1 MKLKPIIAIIV
12 LLLVVAVSAS
22 GCLGGGGN
30 DVGPAA
36 TATPT
41 TVPTVKATVKAT
53 VTVKRTPKPTADYS
67 KQIEQHWINEGD
79 YIIVPFTK
87 TTVDGKEA
95 YKGSVSDGSYT
106 YKVTAVLTSTS
117 SEASSY
123 GNTLISNYK
132 SQGYVTENAKS
143 DSDNIVLAKGTSIVA
158 IGMYGVVYGTNS
170 PGVAILEY

>member
-1 MKLKPIIAIIV
+1 MQFKSIIVIIV

-22 GCLGGGGN
+22 GCIGGGN
-30 DVGPAA
+30 DVGVTP

-53 VTVKRTPKPTADYS
+53 VTVKPTPKPTTDYS
-67 KQIEQHWINEGD
+67 KSIEQHWTNEGD
-79 YIIVPFTK
+79 YVIVPFTK

-95 YKGSVSDGSYT
+95 YKGSVSDGRYT
-106 YKVTAVLTSTS
+106 YKVTAVLTSTT

-123 GNTLISNYK
+123 GNSLISKYMA
-132 SQGYVTENAKS
+132 QGYITEKSSS
-143 DSDNIVLAKGTSIVA
+143 DSDNVVLAKGTSFVG
-158 IGMYGVVYGTNS
+158 IGMYDVVYGTNS